1 MRISACPAEGRV
13 AVSVEYKERGP
24 FTGEREAGGWVVP
37 GVGCPTRRL
46 RSEEWSGVVRVR
58 CP

>member
-13 AVSVEYKERGP
+13 AVSVECKKCGP
-24 FTGEREAGGWVVP
+24 FAGEREAGGWVVP

-46 RSEEWSGVVRVR
+46 RSEERSGVARVR